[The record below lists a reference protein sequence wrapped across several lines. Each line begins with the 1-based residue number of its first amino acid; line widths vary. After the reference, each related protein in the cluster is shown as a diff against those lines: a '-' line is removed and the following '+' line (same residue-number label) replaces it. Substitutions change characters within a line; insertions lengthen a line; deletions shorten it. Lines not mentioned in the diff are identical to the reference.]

1 MCIKFASA
9 YIFYI
14 FCAIQAHKFHEI
26 PKILFKFLLVFVK
39 NTPIH
44 CIYVPPEWTFDVLF
58 QTHFP
63 MELHAVHFNTKFGSS
78 LIEALSNAGNAYNAL
93 AVLSVMFQVQE
104 EDNPLIQPIVDGKA
118 KELDLTIN

>member
-1 MCIKFASA
+1 
-9 YIFYI
+9 
-14 FCAIQAHKFHEI
+14 
-26 PKILFKFLLVFVK
+26 
-39 NTPIH
+39 
-44 CIYVPPEWTFDVLF
+44 
-58 QTHFP
+58 

-118 KELDLTIN
+118 KELDLMIN